1 MRQPRRLPE
10 AVAVPEDDGQ
20 QEASQLHQQRLQALR
35 LEMQKKELLRG
46 MLSPEAYER
55 MSNVR
60 MSSPELY
67 DKVVGSLAYLAQSGK
82 KMGKISDGQL
92 YALLAKMTE
101 RRETSIEFRSK

>member
-1 MRQPRRLPE
+1 M
-10 AVAVPEDDGQ
+10 PEDDDENESAQ
-20 QEASQLHQQRLQALR
+20 QLYQKRLQALQ
-35 LEMQKKELLRG
+35 LDMQKRELLRN

-67 DKVVGSLAYLAQSGK
+67 NKVVSSLAYLAQSGK
-82 KMGKISDGQL
+82 KMGKISDEQI

>member
-1 MRQPRRLPE
+1 MHLPE
-10 AVAVPEDDGQ
+10 EDENESAQ
-20 QEASQLHQQRLQALR
+20 QLYQKRLQALK
-35 LEMQKKELLRG
+35 LEMQKKELLRN

-67 DKVVGSLAYLAQSGK
+67 DKVVSSLAYLAQSGK
-82 KMGKISDGQL
+82 KMGKISDEQI

>member
-1 MRQPRRLPE
+1 LPE
-10 AVAVPEDDGQ
+10 EDENESAQ
-20 QEASQLHQQRLQALR
+20 QLYQKRLQALK
-35 LEMQKKELLRG
+35 LEMQKKELLRN

-67 DKVVGSLAYLAQSGK
+67 DKVVSSLAYLAQSGK
-82 KMGKISDGQL
+82 KMGKISDEQI

>member
-1 MRQPRRLPE
+1 MKGE
-10 AVAVPEDDGQ
+10 DGQ
-20 QEASQLHQQRLQALR
+20 HEAQKLYEKRMRALQ
-35 LEMQKKELLRG
+35 LEMQKKELLRE

-60 MSSPELY
+60 LSSPELY
-67 DKVVGSLAYLAQSGK
+67 ENVVSSLAYLAQSGK
-82 KMGKISDGQL
+82 KMEKISDEQL

>member
-1 MRQPRRLPE
+1 MPGDSE
-10 AVAVPEDDGQ
+10 Q
-20 QEASQLHQQRLQALR
+20 QEAQKLYEKRMRALQ

-60 MSSPELY
+60 LSSPELY
-67 DKVVGSLAYLAQSGK
+67 EKVVSSLAYLAQSGK
-82 KMGKISDGQL
+82 KMGKISDEQL

>member
-1 MRQPRRLPE
+1 MHLPE
-10 AVAVPEDDGQ
+10 EGENEQ
-20 QEASQLHQQRLQALR
+20 QSQQLYQKRLQALQ
-35 LEMQKKELLRG
+35 LEMQKKELLRN

-67 DKVVGSLAYLAQSGK
+67 DKVVSSLAYLAQSGK
-82 KMGKISDGQL
+82 KISRISDEQL

>member
-1 MRQPRRLPE
+1 LPDE
-10 AVAVPEDDGQ
+10 GENEQ
-20 QEASQLHQQRLQALR
+20 QQSQQLYQKRLQALQ
-35 LEMQKKELLRG
+35 LEMQKKELLRN

-67 DKVVGSLAYLAQSGK
+67 DKVVSSLAYLAQSGK
-82 KMGKISDGQL
+82 KIGKISDEQL

-101 RRETSIEFRSK
+101 RRETSIEFREK